1 MERPRVVRIAYALCW
16 LSMVMSIPSIVDAIA
31 TEGESAGNAQA
42 IYIGFGLLYA
52 TILGLGVYVILSI
65 GRARNWARIVYTVL
79 TALSVLAVLG
89 SLQESFQRPWYSW
102 SADLL
107 TTSMDIAIV
116 ALLFRPAANEWYR
129 LRGRKPAEP
138 SV

>member
-1 MERPRVVRIAYALCW
+1 MERPRVARIAYALCW

-129 LRGRKPAEP
+129 LRGRKPVEP
-138 SV
+138 AV

>member
-31 TEGESAGNAQA
+31 TEGESAGNVQA

-52 TILGLGVYVILSI
+52 AILGFGVYVILSI

-79 TALSVLAVLG
+79 TALSLVAVLG
-89 SLQESFQRPWYSW
+89 SLEESFQRPWYSW

-129 LRGRKPAEP
+129 LRGRKPVEP
-138 SV
+138 AV

>member
-129 LRGRKPAEP
+129 LRGRKPVEP
-138 SV
+138 AV